1 MDKPVYTYIFQSH
14 TIIAVLTVLA
24 CACIA
29 RWGDL
34 SRMGVPVAVT
44 AGFQVLACLTYGMAW
59 RTVAHWSTASLPVFY
74 LAASGIRMLA
84 GMATVVVYLFLVSD
98 AASVRAFVFIFLT
111 YYLVLLVYDTLYF
124 VKVEKKIRQN
134 V

>member
-14 TIIAVLTVLA
+14 TIIAVLTVLV

-98 AASVRAFVFIFLT
+98 AASVRAFVFLFLT